1 MTFLKQAAVPNLPLA
16 PREYESDYQEQ
27 LNNVLRLY
35 FNQLNTNLRILLGA
49 DGGQH
54 LQLPYGN
61 FYDTTDQSAASTTT
75 AYAITLNSSSL
86 SNGVSVQNSSQITV
100 TQSGIYN
107 VQFSVQLS
115 NDDNAPQD
123 IDIWFRVNGTDVD
136 QSNTRFGLSQRKGVG
151 DPYHTVGTVNLLL
164 DLVANDYVQ
173 LMWRSSNTSARIE
186 AYSAGTSPTRPAIP
200 SVIVTVTFVSG
211 VV

>member
-1 MTFLKQAAVPNLPLA
+1 MSYLQNPAPPNLPLA
-16 PREYESDYQEQ
+16 PEKYAPLYHEQ
-27 LNNVLRLY
+27 LNNILRLY
-35 FNQLNTNLRILLGA
+35 FNRLSGNLRQLLGA
-49 DGGQH
+49 NGGRY

-75 AYAITLNSSSL
+75 AYAVTLNSSSL

-100 TQSGIYN
+100 AQSGVYN
-107 VQFSVQLS
+107 VQFSAQLS
-115 NDDNAPQD
+115 NDDIAPQD

-136 QSNTRFGLSQRKGVG
+136 QSNTRFGLSQRKGAG

>member
-1 MTFLKQAAVPNLPLA
+1 M
-16 PREYESDYQEQ
+16 
-27 LNNVLRLY
+27 
-35 FNQLNTNLRILLGA
+35 
-49 DGGQH
+49 
-54 LQLPYGN
+54 PYGN

-75 AYAITLNSSSL
+75 AYAVTLNSSSL

-100 TQSGIYN
+100 AQSGVYN
-107 VQFSVQLS
+107 VQFSAQLS
-115 NDDNAPQD
+115 NDDTAPQD

-136 QSNTRFGLSQRKGVG
+136 QSNTRFGLSQRKGAG

-211 VV
+211 VA